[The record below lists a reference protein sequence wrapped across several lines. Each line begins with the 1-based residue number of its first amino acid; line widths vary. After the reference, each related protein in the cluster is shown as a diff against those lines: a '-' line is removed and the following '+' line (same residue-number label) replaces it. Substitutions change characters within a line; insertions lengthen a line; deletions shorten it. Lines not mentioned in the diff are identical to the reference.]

1 MILGLKLRKQI
12 TDNINVETR
21 HFLSPLNKLTK
32 GNKFMKTGLAGIMKQ
47 AQKMKSDFEDAQ
59 KELANMEVIGESGG
73 GMVKVTMTGR
83 HDVKKVEVEPELMGE
98 EKEMLE
104 DLVAAA
110 INDAVRK
117 VEKTSQDKLSGLAGG
132 MNLPEGMK
140 LPF

>member
-1 MILGLKLRKQI
+1 
-12 TDNINVETR
+12 
-21 HFLSPLNKLTK
+21 
-32 GNKFMKTGLAGIMKQ
+32 MKTGLAGIMKQ